1 MMRGDLRVLACSFQS
16 LIGALYIE
24 SLSLLSPMYFRHI
37 CLPLNYLCVHYTIN
51 FFLTQEE
58 VPKLNLL
65 TLPLFN
71 RYDC

>member
-16 LIGALYIE
+16 LIGALYIG
-24 SLSLLSPMYFRHI
+24 SLSLLSAMYFSA
-37 CLPLNYLCVHYTIN
+37 YLSAVELSLCRIYNH

-71 RYDC
+71 RDDW